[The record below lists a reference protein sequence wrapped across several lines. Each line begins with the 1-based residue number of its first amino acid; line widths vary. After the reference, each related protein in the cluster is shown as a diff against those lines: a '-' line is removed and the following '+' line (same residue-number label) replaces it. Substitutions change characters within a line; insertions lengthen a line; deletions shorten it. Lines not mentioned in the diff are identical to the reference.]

1 VNLLREFFMKDTRK
15 IVALLAGVALMIALV
30 VVSSFLAFSK
40 IKEDADARAH
50 TFIVINRAGD
60 LLSELK
66 DAETG
71 QRGYL
76 LTGDKAFLEPYL
88 MVQDSVRGNLKE
100 LRQLTSIS
108 AARKH
113 LDAIAPLMDA
123 KLAELS
129 QVMELRR
136 NNNTTAVTAVVISG
150 QGKQLM
156 DSIRAEMSS
165 FIRTEE
171 VALAQHDAE
180 FQSNMRSLFI
190 IIVATSLLMLL
201 LALSFVY
208 FIYREKQQQL
218 KNLVYLETQHLLK
231 IQEETNKQL
240 QQANVTLQVSEE
252 KLAVTLNSIG
262 DAVMA
267 TDAEGHVTLLNPLA
281 ERLTGWKLTDAVGRP
296 VEEIFRIISEETR
309 QPAIIP
315 VKETLKHGTILGLA
329 NHILLIARDGSEC
342 NIDDS
347 CAPIRNL
354 DGQVIGAVLV
364 FRDVTERREI
374 ENGLK
379 KAHEELKELA
389 AELKRVARA
398 KSEFLANMSHELR
411 TPLNSINGFSEV
423 LCDEIFGPLNEKQK
437 TYVNNVLT
445 SGKHLLLL
453 INQILDMAKVES
465 GKMKLALSNLPMKS
479 LLNEISLLVADMVSK
494 KKIEM
499 SLEIADD
506 LPDIEA
512 DELKVKE
519 VMYNL
524 LSNAVKFTPEGGKIG
539 MRAKKADSEI
549 EIVVWDTGVGIAR
562 ENMEKIFEGFFR
574 VDTPYSRVTEG
585 TGLGLPLS
593 KKLVELH
600 GGKFSV
606 ESEGLDRGTSVRF
619 TLPIIS
625 KEDA

>member
-1 VNLLREFFMKDTRK
+1 MLSEFFMKDTRK
-15 IVALLAGVALMIALV
+15 IIALLAGVALLIALV

-40 IKEDADARAH
+40 IEEDAEARKH
-50 TFIVINRAGD
+50 TFMVINRAGD

-88 MVQDSVRGNLKE
+88 AVHDSVRGSLKE
-100 LRQLTSIS
+100 LRQLTLIS

-129 QVMELRR
+129 QVIELRR
-136 NNNTTAVTAVVISG
+136 NHDTTGVAAVVISG

-156 DSIRAEMSS
+156 DSIRTEMSS

-218 KNLVYLETQHLLK
+218 KNLVYLETRHLLK

-267 TDAEGHVTLLNPLA
+267 TNAEGHVTLLNPLA
-281 ERLTGWKLTDAVGRP
+281 ERLTGWTLAEAAGRP

-364 FRDVTERREI
+364 FRDVTGRREI

-465 GKMKLALSNLPMKS
+465 GKMKLALSNLHMKS
-479 LLNEISLLVADMVSK
+479 LLTEISLLVADMVSK
-494 KKIEM
+494 KKIDM
-499 SLEIADD
+499 LLEIADD

-539 MRAKKADSEI
+539 MRAKKTDSEI

-606 ESEGLDRGTSVRF
+606 ESEGLDRGTSIRF
-619 TLPIIS
+619 TLPIVS